1 MKMKAL
7 LALTAVLA
15 FGAASAQDT
24 TPAPATAQAPTFS
37 DVPAGHWAKDAVDR
51 LVTQGI
57 ILGFPDGTYRG
68 TQSLTR
74 YQAAVIIARVLD
86 QIAKQQ
92 VPAQQL
98 DPETITSLQNAV
110 QELAADL
117 AALGVR
123 VADLEENSATK
134 EDITRFDTSIE
145 DLTGRLDE
153 VNTVAGGAADAVEEL
168 RGQITEI
175 NARIDEVAA
184 NVDTLSG
191 NYDALRADVDDAQS
205 SIAALNDLT
214 VLLNQDILSLQDRVS
229 ALELGQAE
237 FATKTEL
244 NALATRVGQV
254 ETTLNNRI
262 SQVET
267 NLGNRITTEIN
278 SVNTRITQVETNLGN
293 RLTTLEGLPRLTF
306 SGNIEANIG
315 RIGLTSGTTQFDVDR
330 LVARTFL
337 GDVFSSGVVGAG
349 CAPQVT
355 AGGVTGINP
364 GSNFFGALSRVS
376 CLDTDQNF
384 AGADVNFTV
393 GVTNIGTT
401 NAQTRITSASAT
413 FGVSAE
419 GDAPSATGFAA
430 TTVGLKSAQAT
441 GTLGGQTFSVRY
453 DNGTDSNSNFF
464 FNPYLFS
471 NDNDSETVVARR
483 GVVFTL
489 NANQLLLA
497 PRLTVVAGSAFSN
510 VTNTTQVNSA
520 GLVSNTA
527 PLQGYYFGVK
537 AITNPF
543 GIGDIGLSYATNA
556 DRRDALGLDYN
567 FKIGPASVEG
577 AYVNSVARGQ
587 GGFLGTGSDTA
598 FYTNAR
604 ASFGIVNVGG
614 NFRSIDPDF
623 QNGVAGMSAND
634 AVFYG
639 GLEGVRSKAPYG
651 AVPYGAGG
659 YSSTGVASGEQG
671 FGAAASLDLGFAKVG
686 GYYDQASAVNQN
698 TSYGYAGNGFNQ
710 NTFGVNARVGLFA
723 GFSLQ
728 AFYNNTT
735 GNGNTIAID
744 ANNFSYNL
752 PSTYQ
757 DVTDTPFRYS
767 TGFGARLTHDG
778 KAANALIPNLNI
790 NAVFASVAGTNNAGT
805 QNVAATDLQIYA
817 DYSAK
822 LGGITFQPIA
832 RYHQL
837 SSNNAAVSD
846 SYSTFKVGA
855 QVSTDPFTGIFF
867 SPSLS
872 GGVVTR
878 STSFNVSPNDP
889 NELYAFGAL
898 TFNQFLA
905 PNTSLALGYS
915 YYQASSVGN
924 LALGSSDS
932 TATAYFSASAD
943 RIFRSPGSG
952 GGSPFATTGGTASGN
967 LNAFFARLSYNSI
980 NLSYILAQLNPTNA
994 ASSTAQGF
1002 KISTNI
1008 RF

>member
-51 LVTQGI
+51 LVEQGI

-237 FATKTEL
+237 FATKAEL
-244 NALATRVGQV
+244 NALTTRVNQV

-267 NLGNRITTEIN
+267 NLGNRITSEIN
-278 SVNTRITQVETNLGN
+278 TVNTRITGIDTRVTAIEA
-293 RLTTLEGLPRLTF
+293 LPRITF

-337 GDVFSSGVVGAG
+337 GDVFSSGTGCGATVATDYPG
-349 CAPQVT
+349 QSGVNP
-355 AGGVTGINP
+355 AGGIY
-364 GSNFFGALSRVS
+364 FGAVSRVA
-376 CLDTDQNF
+376 CTDTDQNF
-384 AGADVNFTV
+384 NGADVNFTV
-393 GVTNIGTT
+393 GVTNINTV
-401 NAQTRITSASAT
+401 NAQTAIRSASAT
-413 FGVSAE
+413 FGIANE
-419 GDAPSATGFAA
+419 GDAAFGA
-430 TTVGLKSAQAT
+430 TTVGLKTAQAT

-453 DNGTDSNSNFF
+453 DNGGDSNSNFF

-471 NDNDSETVVARR
+471 NDNDSEGTVLRR

-489 NANQLLLA
+489 NANQFLLS
-497 PRLTVVAGSAFSN
+497 PRLTVVAGVAQSN
-510 VTNTTQVNSA
+510 GTTTLIRVGQGSPT
-520 GLVSNTA
+520 TA
-527 PLQGYYFGVK
+527 PDTVRDVQPLQGGYFGVK
-537 AITNPF
+537 ATINPF
-543 GIGDIGLSYATNA
+543 GIGDIGLSYATGNTA
-556 DRRDALGLDYN
+556 DVTYTAPGTTAPTAGVPDPVASRRDAFGVDYN
-567 FKIGPASVEG
+567 FKLGPATIEG
-577 AYVNSVARGQ
+577 AYVNSARLGQ
-587 GGFLGTGSDTA
+587 NIGNFSSGSDNA
-598 FYTNAR
+598 FYTNAS
-604 ASFGIVNVGG
+604 ASFGIINVGA
-614 NFRSIDPDF
+614 NYRSIDPDF
-623 QNGVAGMSAND
+623 EYGIAGMSAND
-634 AVFYG
+634 SAYYA
-639 GLEGVRSKAPYG
+639 GVAGVKSKAPYG
-651 AVPYGAGG
+651 ADQ
-659 YSSTGVASGEQG
+659 TG
-671 FGAAASLDLGFAKVG
+671 FGAAASVDLGFAKVG
-686 GYYDQASAVNQN
+686 GFYDYE
-698 TSYGYAGNGFNQ
+698 TDYAGSASSDY
-710 NTFGVNARVGLFA
+710 TEFGVNARIGLFA
-723 GFSLQ
+723 GFSVQ
-728 AFYNNTT
+728 AFYNSTNIDGSTT
-735 GNGNTIAID
+735 AID
-744 ANNFSYNL
+744 PNNFAYNL

-757 DVTDTPFRYS
+757 DITDTPFRFS

-790 NAVFASVAGTNNAGT
+790 NVVYANLGGADGS
-805 QNVAATDLQIYA
+805 ATDIQAYA

-822 LGGITFQPIA
+822 LGAITFQPIA
-832 RYHQL
+832 RYHTLDSNTTTL
-837 SSNNAAVSD
+837 SD
-846 SYSTFKVGA
+846 DFSTFKVGA
-855 QVSTDPFTGIFF
+855 QISTDPFRDIFF
-867 SPSLS
+867 APSLS
-872 GGVVTR
+872 AGAVYR
-878 STSFNVSPNDP
+878 QTSFASTVNDP
-889 NELYAFGAL
+889 TETYAYGAL

-905 PNTSLALGYS
+905 PNTTLALGYS
-915 YYQASSVGN
+915 YYQAANVSNVT
-924 LALGSSDS
+924 AGSSDS

-952 GGSPFATTGGTASGN
+952 GASPFSAGGGTASGN
-967 LNAFFARLSYNSI
+967 ANAIFARLSYNSI
-980 NLSYILAQLNPTNA
+980 NLSYILANLSQTTTAGTVN
-994 ASSTAQGF
+994 STAQGF